1 MKKTVC
7 DQGLD
12 GRVVW
17 EMKRGSG
24 SRALAGECLGREGG
38 FGGMICH
45 FILFKSREGSCQIW

>member
-24 SRALAGECLGREGG
+24 SRALAGSVWAGKVVSEA
-38 FGGMICH
+38 
-45 FILFKSREGSCQIW
+45 